1 MRFEHLA
8 LTQSAL
14 ASRLGDELETGRL
27 PQSLLFYGPQGS
39 SRMSAAI
46 ELALSLTGQED
57 AFWSLETNSLII
69 LANRDSQLRIR
80 ALRSQLEKQKTKRSL
95 MNLVHETRILLSA
108 YSGELYTN
116 GDKDLFE
123 RAGELGELLYS
134 LPDPSDGAGLEA
146 FLSGFDK
153 KYEAFISKRR
163 KRSAFSIDQIRLV
176 QAFFN
181 QNASQRKVVILEN
194 IEDVTVG
201 AMNALLKVLEEP
213 PEGAYLIL
221 VSRSVSRILP
231 TILSRVR
238 QYEFPPLGSEA
249 TARLLSTVFGEH
261 GTMSLEDFFHT
272 ASGLDIAQL
281 DAFAEDFVHSI
292 VVKGQGL
299 SAQELDS
306 LCSFLELYDCH
317 DLFLDRLGAIVED
330 GLVVSKIPARR
341 AQRLLSHLSHCS
353 REAQVYSQNRRI
365 MMENIERGWLAL

>member
-123 RAGELGELLYS
+123 RAGEL
-134 LPDPSDGAGLEA
+134 DA
-146 FLSGFDK
+146 
-153 KYEAFISKRR
+153 
-163 KRSAFSIDQIRLV
+163 
-176 QAFFN
+176 
-181 QNASQRKVVILEN
+181 ASTDIGN
-194 IEDVTVG
+194 
-201 AMNALLKVLEEP
+201 
-213 PEGAYLIL
+213 
-221 VSRSVSRILP
+221 
-231 TILSRVR
+231 
-238 QYEFPPLGSEA
+238 PPLD
-249 TARLLSTVFGEH
+249 VQV
-261 GTMSLEDFFHT
+261 
-272 ASGLDIAQL
+272 ASGCNAQRRGL
-281 DAFAEDFVHSI
+281 QA
-292 VVKGQGL
+292 L
-299 SAQELDS
+299 SA
-306 LCSFLELYDCH
+306 
-317 DLFLDRLGAIVED
+317 R
-330 GLVVSKIPARR
+330 
-341 AQRLLSHLSHCS
+341 
-353 REAQVYSQNRRI
+353 
-365 MMENIERGWLAL
+365 